1 MPLWKLEDQIA
12 NALAKRDTE
21 AAWPVEKRQE
31 LGRQI
36 AQDRQLR
43 DLPAFPRVSDDDG
56 VDALQQATGGRPG
69 SEDLAKLADDAAY
82 ELEHGRPAPIPV
94 KLYRLRSL
102 LFFAL
107 CFFLIFVFALCS
119 SFFARCWML
128 MRVPCVCVCVFP
140 G

>member
-1 MPLWKLEDQIA
+1 VPLWKLEDQIA

-31 LGRQI
+31 LGRQL

-43 DLPAFPRVSDDDG
+43 DLHAFPRGGDDDDDG
-56 VDALQQATGGRPG
+56 ADALQQATGGRPG

-107 CFFLIFVFALCS
+107 CFLLFSFSLFALRS
-119 SFFARCWML
+119 SRDAGC
-128 MRVPCVCVCVFP
+128 
-140 G
+140 